1 MKKLLI
7 PTLAILAAPA
17 MYGAVEVLY
26 SGLADMAGIDTIDHD
41 GVEVFTETVD
51 ASGITGLDSESLRL
65 ADFSTGNKPEAW
77 WDIANPIAEG
87 EGFRLDLSAAIVGIS
102 AYTEDIN
109 LRFGN
114 NNTSRPTSSA
124 RTFTTV
130 SFEQDGSLKPDGS
143 TVATFVEGTAFALS
157 FVINTNQTQGFEYT
171 IGGSTRIMAPSSIDT
186 WVDGVLVDT
195 DEALSIGGSIV
206 LADGIN
212 EIGFTGSSNAAA
224 PMESIFDDIT
234 VYTGSDAGTTVPE
247 PSTGLIFVSALAAV
261 GFCRRRK

>member
-17 MYGAVEVLY
+17 MYGAIEVLY
-26 SGLADMAGIDTIDHD
+26 SGLSDMAGIDTIDHD
-41 GVEVFTETVD
+41 GIEVFTETVD
-51 ASGITGLDSESLRL
+51 ATSIGLDSESLRL
-65 ADFSTGNKPEAW
+65 ADFSTTNKPEAW

-87 EGFRLDLSAAIVGIS
+87 EGFRLDLSASIVGIS

-109 LRFGN
+109 LRFGH

-143 TVATFVEGTAFALS
+143 TVATFIEGQALALS
-157 FVINTNQTQGFEYT
+157 FVINTHQTLGFEYT
-171 IGGSTRIMAPSSIDT
+171 IGGTTRTMAASSIDT

-195 DEALSIGGSIV
+195 DEALSIGGDIV

-212 EIGFTGSSNAAA
+212 EIGFTGSSNAAS
-224 PMESIFDDIT
+224 PMETIFDDIT
-234 VYTGSDAGTTVPE
+234 VYTGSDAGAIVPE
-247 PSTGLIFVSALAAV
+247 ASTGLIFFSALAVV
-261 GFCRRRK
+261 GFSRRRKQ